1 MAMSEENN
9 NAMMLMMAKSLLD
22 LNKIPSLDEVF
33 KKIDLITALELRE
46 IAEEALQVDQMSSLT
61 FMPH

>member
-1 MAMSEENN
+1 MSEENN

>member
-1 MAMSEENN
+1 MSEENN

-22 LNKIPSLDEVF
+22 LNKIPVLDEVF
-33 KKIDLITALELRE
+33 KQIDLITAIELRE
-46 IAEEALQVDQMSSLT
+46 IAEESLVFDKMSSLT

>member
-1 MAMSEENN
+1 MSEENN

-22 LNKIPSLDEVF
+22 LDKIPALDEVF
-33 KKIDLITALELRE
+33 KKIDLITAVELRE
-46 IAEEALQVDQMSSLT
+46 IAKEVLQVDQMSSLT

>member
-1 MAMSEENN
+1 MSEENN

-22 LNKIPSLDEVF
+22 LNKIPVLDEVF
-33 KKIDLITALELRE
+33 KQIDLITAIELRE
-46 IAEEALQVDQMSSLT
+46 IAEEALVFDKMSSLT